1 MDTGCGHYG
10 LSDVRGVLGNAAVKR
25 SFRLVHK
32 EARTRAL
39 LAVHEAPDGFVVEVK
54 PPTRNLEQN
63 ALMWSLLTEV
73 SEQVDWYGKKLT
85 PDEWK
90 DVFTASLKR
99 AQVVPG
105 LDGGFV
111 VLGQRTSTMTK
122 REFSDLV
129 ELINAFA
136 CEKGVVFSDKRM
148 AA

>member
-1 MDTGCGHYG
+1 MKQRFILAH
-10 LSDVRGVLGNAAVKR
+10 SEARRRAVEAVK
-25 SFRLVHK
+25 S
-32 EARTRAL
+32 
-39 LAVHEAPDGFVVEVK
+39 APDGYAVTVA

-63 ALMWSLLTEV
+63 ALLWALLTEV
-73 SEQVDWYGKKLT
+73 SEQVDWYGKKLA
-85 PDEWK
+85 PEEWK

-122 REFSDLV
+122 TEFSDLCECV
-129 ELINAFA
+129 LAFGA
-136 CEKGVVFSDKRM
+136 DKGVKFQEQ